1 MAIII
6 SVSLCIYCYIFFK
19 YRYYVILNFTGD
31 KEVGWSGCLVG
42 KLHQQ
47 RDRPGPAESHDS
59 RWRRRAGIH
68 GCGYCPKIP
77 RCLLRFFWMWIATA
91 VEPPSSWTSFAT
103 PGQTFQSDLTWPEV
117 SSEQTP
123 RYCPKVFKY
132 RHTGTAQSFF
142 FRTDTQRL
150 SRSFSRT
157 DTHKL
162 PRSFFRTGTQRL
174 PRKFFGT
181 DTQRLPKSFFR
192 TIFYWNA

>member
-1 MAIII
+1 MVIII

-68 GCGYCPKIP
+68 CCGYCPKIP

-142 FRTDTQRL
+142 FQNRHPETV
-150 SRSFSRT
+150 
-157 DTHKL
+157 
-162 PRSFFRTGTQRL
+162 
-174 PRKFFGT
+174 
-181 DTQRLPKSFFR
+181 
-192 TIFYWNA
+192 